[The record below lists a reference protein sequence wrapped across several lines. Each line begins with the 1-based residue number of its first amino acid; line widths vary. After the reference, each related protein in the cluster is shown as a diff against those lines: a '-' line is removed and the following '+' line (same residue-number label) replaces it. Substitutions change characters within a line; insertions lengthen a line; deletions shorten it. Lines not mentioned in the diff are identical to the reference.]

1 MQIIEIQQNIEN
13 LTLSVGRKPLEIMP
27 IAESGSA
34 RKYFR
39 IVTETGSL
47 IGTYSENTEENEAF
61 FAFSR
66 HFRDLGL
73 NVPEV
78 LAVNDDKTCYLQSD
92 FGDDNLFAHVQKALA
107 TAGPSTFPMVS
118 GTTKSGTTAF
128 MDDKLIEL
136 YKKALSHLVKLQVL
150 GHQGLD
156 YSKAYPTEC
165 FDRQSILDDLNYF
178 KYYFVK
184 PHEEID
190 FNETRL
196 NRDFSAFAD
205 FVSQAPCDF
214 FMYRDFQSRNIMVKD
229 NDLYFIDFQG
239 GRKGPLNYDVVSLL
253 YQVKAQI
260 PQAVR
265 DELVLFYKSELSR
278 HLNPE
283 EVRFDLYQPYFVY
296 LRLLQVL
303 GAYGFRGL
311 IQKKSH
317 FIESIPYALKELK
330 TWNESHPLNNYPE
343 LQNVITQLSTLNS
356 KLSTLNSKLPTLNS
370 KLSTLNSK
378 LPTLNSQLSTL
389 NSQLPTDPQLSTLN
403 SKLPTLNSQLT
414 VTINSFSFRKGYPND
429 FSGNGGGF
437 VFDCRALPNPG
448 REPEFK
454 AKTGRDW
461 EVIDYLMAKPPVH
474 VFLDHVKGI
483 VSQSVENYKERHFSH
498 LMVSFGCTG
507 GQHRSVFFA
516 QTIYEWLKKTYPDI
530 HLILNHI
537 ERKIKEEH
545 NA

>member
-1 MQIIEIQQNIEN
+1 MQTPDIQNILAE
-13 LTLSVGRKPLEIMP
+13 LTRSIGETPKDILP

-39 IVTETGSL
+39 IITDNKSL
-47 IGTYSENTEENEAF
+47 IGTYSNNVEENEAF
-61 FAFSR
+61 LCFSK
-66 HFRDLGL
+66 HFHGLGL

-78 LAVNDDKTCYLQSD
+78 FAVNEERTCYLQSD
-92 FGDDNLFAHVQKALA
+92 FGDDNLFAHVQKALMA
-107 TAGPSTFPMVS
+107 NVGPSTGS
-118 GTTKSGTTAF
+118 GTSASIGENT
-128 MDDKLIEL
+128 IEL
-136 YKKALSHLVKLQVL
+136 FKKALSHLVKLQVL

-156 YSKAYPTEC
+156 YSKAYPTER
-165 FDRQSILDDLNYF
+165 FDRQAIIDDLNYF
-178 KYYFVK
+178 KYYFIK

-196 NRDFSAFAD
+196 GKDFEAFAD

-229 NDLYFIDFQG
+229 GDLYFIDFQG

-260 PQAVR
+260 PQAIR
-265 DELVLFYKSELSR
+265 DELVNYYKAELSQYMS
-278 HLNPE
+278 PE
-283 EVRFDLYQPYFVY
+283 AVKFDTYQPYFVY
-296 LRLLQVL
+296 LRLMQVL

-317 FIESIPYALKELK
+317 FIESIPYALKELRI
-330 TWNESHPLNNYPE
+330 WNEKNPLNAYPE
-343 LQNVITQLSTLNS
+343 FQHILSQLSTLNYPLPTDS
-356 KLSTLNSKLPTLNS
+356 KLSTLNSKL
-370 KLSTLNSK
+370 
-378 LPTLNSQLSTL
+378 
-389 NSQLPTDPQLSTLN
+389 
-403 SKLPTLNSQLT
+403 T
-414 VTINSFSFRKGYPND
+414 VTINSFSFKKGYPAD

-454 AKTGRDW
+454 TKTGRDW

-474 VFLDHVKGI
+474 VFLNHVKGI
-483 VSQSVENYKERHFSH
+483 VGQSVDNYRERHFSN

-516 QTIYEWLKKTYPDI
+516 QTIYEWLKATYPDI
-530 HLILNHI
+530 HLKLNHI
-537 ERKIKEEH
+537 ERKITEEH

>member
-1 MQIIEIQQNIEN
+1 MQPPEIQNILAKLTRSIGETPIEI
-13 LTLSVGRKPLEIMP
+13 LP
-27 IAESGSA
+27 IAASGSA
-34 RKYFR
+34 RKYYR
-39 IVTETGSL
+39 IVTDKRSV

-61 FAFSR
+61 IAFSK
-66 HFRDLGL
+66 HFHDLGL

-78 LAVNDDKTCYLQSD
+78 FAVNEEKACYLQSD
-92 FGDDNLFAHVQKALA
+92 FGDDNLFAHVQKSLI
-107 TAGPSTFPMVS
+107 AGGLGENV
-118 GTTKSGTTAF
+118 
-128 MDDKLIEL
+128 IQL
-136 YKKALSHLVKLQVL
+136 YKQALKHLVKFQCI

-156 YSKAYPTEC
+156 YSKAYPTPS
-165 FDRQSILDDLNYF
+165 FDRQAILDDLNYF

-196 NRDFSAFAD
+196 GKDFEALAD
-205 FVSQAPCDF
+205 FVSHAPCDL
-214 FMYRDFQSRNIMVKD
+214 FMYRDFQSRNIMVKGTE
-229 NDLYFIDFQG
+229 LYFIDFQG

-265 DELVLFYKSELSR
+265 DELILYYKDELKQFV
-278 HLNPE
+278 NPD
-283 EVRFDLYQPYFVY
+283 EVKFDLYQPYFVY

-330 TWNESHPLNNYPE
+330 TWNENHPLNDYPE
-343 LQNVITQLSTLNS
+343 LQHVLSQLSTLNYP
-356 KLSTLNSKLPTLNS
+356 LTF
-370 KLSTLNSK
+370 
-378 LPTLNSQLSTL
+378 NSQLSTL
-389 NSQLPTDPQLSTLN
+389 NS
-403 SKLPTLNSQLT
+403 KLT
-414 VTINSFSFRKGYPND
+414 VTINSFSFRKGYPDD

-454 AKTGRDW
+454 TKTGRDW

-474 VFLDHVKGI
+474 IFLDHVKGI
-483 VSQSVENYKERHFSH
+483 VSQSVKNYKERHFSN

-516 QTIYEWLKKTYPDI
+516 QTIYEWLKKEYPDI

-545 NA
+545 NP

>member
-1 MQIIEIQQNIEN
+1 MQTPDIQNILAE
-13 LTLSVGRKPLEIMP
+13 LTRSIGETPKDILP

-39 IVTETGSL
+39 VITDNKSL
-47 IGTYSENTEENEAF
+47 IGTYSSNIEENEAF
-61 FAFSR
+61 LCFSK
-66 HFRDLGL
+66 HFHDLGL

-78 LAVNDDKTCYLQSD
+78 FAVNAERTCYLQSD
-92 FGDDNLFAHVQKALA
+92 FGDDNLFAHVQKALLSG
-107 TAGPSTFPMVS
+107 GPSTSS
-118 GTTKSGTTAF
+118 GT
-128 MDDKLIEL
+128 LISL
-136 YKKALSHLVKLQVL
+136 YKKALRHLVKLQVL

-156 YSKAYPTEC
+156 YSKAYPTER
-165 FDRQSILDDLNYF
+165 FDRQAIIDDLNYF

-196 NRDFSAFAD
+196 GKDFEAFAD

-229 NDLYFIDFQG
+229 GELYFIDFQG

-265 DELVLFYKSELSR
+265 DELVEYYKAELSQYMS
-278 HLNPE
+278 PE
-283 EVRFDLYQPYFVY
+283 AVKFDTYQPYFVY
-296 LRLLQVL
+296 LRLMQVL

-317 FIESIPYALKELK
+317 FIESIPYALKEIEALSK
-330 TWNESHPLNNYPE
+330 VTPLTTYPE
-343 LQNVITQLSTLNS
+343 LESVI
-356 KLSTLNSKLPTLNS
+356 
-370 KLSTLNSK
+370 
-378 LPTLNSQLSTL
+378 SQL
-389 NSQLPTDPQLSTLN
+389 N
-403 SKLPTLNSQLT
+403 KLDAKYAALIAPPAGKLT
-414 VTINSFSFRKGYPND
+414 VTINSFSFKKGYPSD
-429 FSGNGGGF
+429 F
-437 VFDCRALPNPG
+437 LPNPG
-448 REPEFK
+448 RKPQFK
-454 AKTGRDW
+454 TKTGRDW

-483 VSQSVENYKERHFSH
+483 VGQSVDNYRERHFSN

-516 QTIYEWLKKTYPDI
+516 QTIYDWLKATYPDI
-530 HLILNHI
+530 HLKLNHI
-537 ERKIKEEH
+537 ERKITEEH

>member
-1 MQIIEIQQNIEN
+1 MQPIETQNILVE
-13 LTLSVGRKPLEIMP
+13 LSRSLGETPVDIVP

-34 RKYFR
+34 RKYYR
-39 IVTETGSL
+39 IVTDKRTL

-61 FAFSR
+61 LTFSK
-66 HFRDLGL
+66 HFHDLGL

-78 LAVNDDKTCYLQSD
+78 FAVNGEKTCYLQSD
-92 FGDDNLFAHVQKALA
+92 FGDDNLFAHVQRELIANNESALRQA
-107 TAGPSTFPMVS
+107 QGPQNGPSTGS
-118 GTTKSGTTAF
+118 GT
-128 MDDKLIEL
+128 LISL

-165 FDRQSILDDLNYF
+165 FDRQAILDDLNYF

-196 NRDFSAFAD
+196 GKDFEAFAD

-229 NDLYFIDFQG
+229 GELYFIDFQG

-260 PQAVR
+260 PQETR
-265 DELVLFYKSELSR
+265 DQLVDYYKTELSQYMS
-278 HLNPE
+278 PE
-283 EVRFDLYQPYFVY
+283 AVKFDTYQPFFVY
-296 LRLLQVL
+296 LRLMQVL

-330 TWNESHPLNNYPE
+330 VWNETHPIDKYPE
-343 LQNVITQLSTLNS
+343 LQSIISQLSTLNYP
-356 KLSTLNSKLPTLNS
+356 L
-370 KLSTLNSK
+370 
-378 LPTLNSQLSTL
+378 TLNSQLSTL
-389 NSQLPTDPQLSTLN
+389 NS
-403 SKLPTLNSQLT
+403 KLT
-414 VTINSFSFRKGYPND
+414 VTINSFSFKKGYPND

-454 AKTGRDW
+454 TKTGRDW

-474 VFLDHVKGI
+474 VFLDHVKAI
-483 VSQSVENYKERHFSH
+483 VGQSVDNYCERHFSN

-516 QTIYEWLKKTYPDI
+516 QTIYDWLKATYPDI
-530 HLILNHI
+530 HVVVNHI

-545 NA
+545 NT

>member
-1 MQIIEIQQNIEN
+1 MQTPDIQNILAELTRSIGETPYEIQ
-13 LTLSVGRKPLEIMP
+13 S

-39 IVTETGSL
+39 IITWNGSL
-47 IGTYSENTEENEAF
+47 IGTYSNNVEENEAF
-61 FAFSR
+61 LTFSK
-66 HFRDLGL
+66 HFHDLGL

-78 LAVNDDKTCYLQSD
+78 FAVNAERTCYLQSD
-92 FGDDNLFAHVQKALA
+92 FGDDNLFAHVQKAL
-107 TAGPSTFPMVS
+107 MV
-118 GTTKSGTTAF
+118 GGF
-128 MDDKLIEL
+128 GENVIQL
-136 YKKALSHLVKLQVL
+136 YKQALCHLVKLQVL
-150 GHQGLD
+150 GHKGLD
-156 YSKAYPTEC
+156 YSKAYPTER
-165 FDRQSILDDLNYF
+165 FDRQAIIDDLNYF

-196 NRDFSAFAD
+196 GKDFEAFAN

-229 NDLYFIDFQG
+229 NELYFIDFQG

-260 PQAVR
+260 PQATR
-265 DELVLFYKSELSR
+265 DELVEYYKAELSQYMS
-278 HLNPE
+278 PE
-283 EVRFDLYQPYFVY
+283 AVKFDTYQPYFVY
-296 LRLLQVL
+296 LRLMQVL

-317 FIESIPYALKELK
+317 FIESIPYALREIEALSKA
-330 TWNESHPLNNYPE
+330 TPLTAYPE
-343 LQNVITQLSTLNS
+343 LQNVI
-356 KLSTLNSKLPTLNS
+356 
-370 KLSTLNSK
+370 
-378 LPTLNSQLSTL
+378 SQL
-389 NSQLPTDPQLSTLN
+389 N
-403 SKLPTLNSQLT
+403 KLDAKYAALIAPPAGKLT
-414 VTINSFSFRKGYPND
+414 VTINSFSFKKGYPAD

-454 AKTGRDW
+454 TKTGRDW

-483 VSQSVENYKERHFSH
+483 VGQSVDNYRERHFSN

-516 QTIYEWLKKTYPDI
+516 QTIYEWLKATYPDI
-530 HLILNHI
+530 HLKLNHI
-537 ERKIKEEH
+537 ERKITEETGL
-545 NA
+545 

>member
-1 MQIIEIQQNIEN
+1 MG
-13 LTLSVGRKPLEIMP
+13 LKPLEILP
-27 IAESGSA
+27 IAESGSS
-34 RKYFR
+34 RNYYR
-39 IVTETGSL
+39 ILTETRSL
-47 IGTYSENTEENEAF
+47 IGTYSNNIEENEAF
-61 FAFSR
+61 LHFSR
-66 HFRDLGL
+66 HFHDLGL
-73 NVPEV
+73 NVPV
-78 LAVNDDKTCYLQSD
+78 VYAVNTERTCYLQSD
-92 FGDDNLFAHVQKALA
+92 FGDDNLFANVQKSL
-107 TAGPSTFPMVS
+107 TAGGF
-118 GTTKSGTTAF
+118 
-128 MDDKLIEL
+128 DDNVIQL
-136 YKKALSHLVKLQVL
+136 YKAALKHLAEFQCI

-156 YSKAYPTEC
+156 YGKAYPSAC
-165 FDRQSILDDLNYF
+165 FDRQAILDDLNYF

-184 PHEEID
+184 PHEEIE

-196 NRDFSAFAD
+196 NRDFNDFAD
-205 FVSQAPCDF
+205 FVSQAPNDF

-229 NDLYFIDFQG
+229 NELYFIDFQG

-265 DELVLFYKSELSR
+265 DELAQYYKEVLTQYV
-278 HLNPE
+278 NPE
-283 EVRFDLYQPYFVY
+283 EVKIDLYQPYFVY

-330 TWNESHPLNNYPE
+330 TWNENHPLNNYPE
-343 LQNVITQLSTLNS
+343 LQNVITQLSTLNYPLLTDS
-356 KLSTLNSKLPTLNS
+356 QRSTLNSKL
-370 KLSTLNSK
+370 
-378 LPTLNSQLSTL
+378 
-389 NSQLPTDPQLSTLN
+389 
-403 SKLPTLNSQLT
+403 T
-414 VTINSFSFRKGYPND
+414 VTVNSFSFRKGYPND

-454 AKTGRDW
+454 TKTGRDW

-474 VFLDHVKGI
+474 VFLDHVKSI
-483 VSQSVENYKERHFSH
+483 VSQSVDNYRERHFSN

-516 QTIYEWLKKTYPDI
+516 QTLYEWLKSAYPDI

>member
-1 MQIIEIQQNIEN
+1 MQIPDIQNILAE
-13 LTLSVGRKPLEIMP
+13 LTRSIGETPKDILP

-39 IVTETGSL
+39 VITDQRNL
-47 IGTYSENTEENEAF
+47 IGTYSSNIEENEAF
-61 FAFSR
+61 LTFSK
-66 HFRDLGL
+66 HFHDLGL

-78 LAVNDDKTCYLQSD
+78 FAVNDEKTCYLQSD
-92 FGDDNLFAHVQKALA
+92 FGDDNLFAHVQKALLSD
-107 TAGPSTFPMVS
+107 GPSTGS
-118 GTTKSGTTAF
+118 GT
-128 MDDKLIEL
+128 LISL

-150 GHQGLD
+150 GHKGLD
-156 YSKAYPTEC
+156 YSKAYPTER
-165 FDRQSILDDLNYF
+165 FDRQAIIDDLNYF

-196 NRDFSAFAD
+196 GKDFETFAD

-229 NDLYFIDFQG
+229 GELYFIDFQG

-260 PQAVR
+260 PQETR
-265 DELVLFYKSELSR
+265 DELVEYYKTELSQY
-278 HLNPE
+278 LNPE
-283 EVRFDLYQPYFVY
+283 VVKFDTYQPYFVY
-296 LRLLQVL
+296 LRLMQVL

-317 FIESIPYALKELK
+317 FIESIPYALREIEALSKA
-330 TWNESHPLNNYPE
+330 TPLTAYPE
-343 LQNVITQLSTLNS
+343 LHNVI
-356 KLSTLNSKLPTLNS
+356 
-370 KLSTLNSK
+370 
-378 LPTLNSQLSTL
+378 SQL
-389 NSQLPTDPQLSTLN
+389 N
-403 SKLPTLNSQLT
+403 KLDAKYAALIAPPAGKLT
-414 VTINSFSFRKGYPND
+414 VTINSFSFKKGYPAD
-429 FSGNGGGF
+429 FSGNGGGY

-448 REPEFK
+448 REPQFK
-454 AKTGRDW
+454 TKTGRDW
-461 EVIDYLMAKPPVH
+461 EVIDYLMTKPPVH

-483 VSQSVENYKERHFSH
+483 VGQSVDNYRERHFSN

-516 QTIYEWLKKTYPDI
+516 QTIYDWLKDTYPDI
-530 HLILNHI
+530 HLKLNHI
-537 ERKIKEEH
+537 ERKITEEH

>member
-1 MQIIEIQQNIEN
+1 MQPIEIQNILAE
-13 LTLSVGRKPLEIMP
+13 LTHSIGETPIEILP
-27 IAESGSA
+27 IAASGSA
-34 RKYFR
+34 RKYYR
-39 IVTETGSL
+39 IFTERRSM
-47 IGTYSENTEENEAF
+47 IGTYSENTEENKAF
-61 FAFSR
+61 LAFSK
-66 HFRDLGL
+66 HFHNLGL

-78 LAVNDDKTCYLQSD
+78 FAVNKEKTCYLQSD
-92 FGDDNLFAHVQKALA
+92 FGDDNLFAHVQKSLMANV
-107 TAGPSTFPMVS
+107 GPSTGSETLISLGENV
-118 GTTKSGTTAF
+118 
-128 MDDKLIEL
+128 IEL
-136 YKKALSHLVKLQVL
+136 YKKALKHLVRFQCI

-156 YSKAYPTEC
+156 YSKAYPTER
-165 FDRQSILDDLNYF
+165 FDRQGILDDLNYF

-184 PHEEID
+184 PHEEIE
-190 FNETRL
+190 FNEARL
-196 NRDFSAFAD
+196 GKDFEAFAD

-229 NDLYFIDFQG
+229 NELYFIDFQG

-253 YQVKAQI
+253 YQVKAQM
-260 PQAVR
+260 PQATR
-265 DELVLFYKSELSR
+265 DELIQFYKEELKPFV
-278 HLNPE
+278 NPD
-283 EVRFDLYQPYFVY
+283 EVKFDLYQPYFVY

-317 FIESIPYALKELK
+317 FIESIPFALKELK
-330 TWNESHPLNNYPE
+330 TWNQKHPLTDYPE
-343 LQNVITQLSTLNS
+343 LQNVISQ
-356 KLSTLNSKLPTLNS
+356 LPTLNYP
-370 KLSTLNSK
+370 T
-378 LPTLNSQLSTL
+378 TLNSQLS
-389 NSQLPTDPQLSTLN
+389 
-403 SKLPTLNSQLT
+403 TLNSQLT

-454 AKTGRDW
+454 TKTGRDW

-483 VSQSVENYKERHFSH
+483 VSQSVENYMERHFSH

-516 QTIYEWLKKTYPDI
+516 QTIYEWLKTAYPDI
-530 HLILNHI
+530 NLKLNHI
-537 ERKIKEEH
+537 ERKIKEER

>member
-1 MQIIEIQQNIEN
+1 MQTPDIQNILAE
-13 LTLSVGRKPLEIMP
+13 LTRSIGETPKDILP

-39 IVTETGSL
+39 IITDNKSL
-47 IGTYSENTEENEAF
+47 IGTFSNNVEENEAF
-61 FAFSR
+61 LTFSK
-66 HFRDLGL
+66 HFHDLGL

-78 LAVNDDKTCYLQSD
+78 FAVNEERTCYLQSD
-92 FGDDNLFAHVQKALA
+92 FGDDNLFAHVQKALIA
-107 TAGPSTFPMVS
+107 SSGPSTGS
-118 GTTKSGTTAF
+118 GTLASYSENV
-128 MDDKLIEL
+128 IQL
-136 YKKALSHLVKLQVL
+136 YKKALGHLVKLQVL

-156 YSKAYPTEC
+156 YTKAYPTEC
-165 FDRQSILDDLNYF
+165 FDRQAIIDDFNYF

-196 NRDFSAFAD
+196 GKDFEAFAD

-229 NDLYFIDFQG
+229 GELYFIDFQG

-260 PQAVR
+260 PQATR
-265 DELVLFYKSELSR
+265 DELVEYYKAELSQYMS
-278 HLNPE
+278 PE
-283 EVRFDLYQPYFVY
+283 TVKFDTYQPYFVY
-296 LRLLQVL
+296 LRLMQVL

-330 TWNESHPLNNYPE
+330 VWNEKHPLNAYPE
-343 LQNVITQLSTLNS
+343 LQHVLSQLSTLNYPTTLNSQLSTLNYPTTLNS
-356 KLSTLNSKLPTLNS
+356 KLSTLNSK
-370 KLSTLNSK
+370 
-378 LPTLNSQLSTL
+378 
-389 NSQLPTDPQLSTLN
+389 
-403 SKLPTLNSQLT
+403 LT

-454 AKTGRDW
+454 TKTGRDW

-483 VSQSVENYKERHFSH
+483 VEQSVDNYRERHFSN

-516 QTIYEWLKKTYPDI
+516 QTIYEWLKATYPDI
-530 HLILNHI
+530 HLKLNHI
-537 ERKIKEEH
+537 ERKITEETGL
-545 NA
+545 

>member
-1 MQIIEIQQNIEN
+1 MQTPDIQNILAE
-13 LTLSVGRKPLEIMP
+13 LTRSIGETPKDILP

-39 IVTETGSL
+39 IITDNKSL
-47 IGTYSENTEENEAF
+47 IGTYSNNIEENEAF
-61 FAFSR
+61 LTFSK
-66 HFRDLGL
+66 HFNYLGL

-78 LAVNDDKTCYLQSD
+78 FAVNEEKTCYLQSD
-92 FGDDNLFAHVQKALA
+92 FGDDNLFAHVQKALIA
-107 TAGPSTFPMVS
+107 SGGPSTGS
-118 GTTKSGTTAF
+118 GTLASYSENV
-128 MDDKLIEL
+128 IQL
-136 YKKALSHLVKLQVL
+136 YKKALGHLVKLQVL

-156 YSKAYPTEC
+156 YTKAYPTEC
-165 FDRQSILDDLNYF
+165 FDRQAIIDDFNYF

-196 NRDFSAFAD
+196 GKDFEAFAD

-229 NDLYFIDFQG
+229 GELYFIDFQG

-260 PQAVR
+260 PQAIR
-265 DELVLFYKSELSR
+265 DELVNYYKAELSQYM
-278 HLNPE
+278 NPE
-283 EVRFDLYQPYFVY
+283 TVKFDTYQPYFVY
-296 LRLLQVL
+296 LRLMQVL

-317 FIESIPYALKELK
+317 FIESIPYALKELRI
-330 TWNESHPLNNYPE
+330 WNEKNPLNAYPE
-343 LQNVITQLSTLNS
+343 LQHVLSQLSTLNY
-356 KLSTLNSKLPTLNS
+356 PT
-370 KLSTLNSK
+370 
-378 LPTLNSQLSTL
+378 TLNSQLSTL
-389 NSQLPTDPQLSTLN
+389 NS
-403 SKLPTLNSQLT
+403 KLT
-414 VTINSFSFRKGYPND
+414 VTINSFSFKKGYPAD

-448 REPEFK
+448 RDPEFK
-454 AKTGRDW
+454 TKTGRDW

-474 VFLDHVKGI
+474 VFLDYVKGI
-483 VSQSVENYKERHFSH
+483 VSQSVENYKERHFSN

-516 QTIYEWLKKTYPDI
+516 QTIYDWLKATYPDI
-530 HLILNHI
+530 HLKLNHI
-537 ERKIKEEH
+537 ERKITEEH

>member
-1 MQIIEIQQNIEN
+1 MQPLETQNILAE
-13 LTLSVGRKPLEIMP
+13 LTLSTSETPKDILP

-39 IVTETGSL
+39 IITDKRSL
-47 IGTYSENTEENEAF
+47 IGTYSNNVEENEAF
-61 FAFSR
+61 LSFSK
-66 HFRDLGL
+66 HFHDLGL
-73 NVPEV
+73 NVPDV
-78 LAVNDDKTCYLQSD
+78 FAVNEEKTCYLQSD
-92 FGDDNLFAHVQKALA
+92 FGDDNLFAHVQKALIA
-107 TAGPSTFPMVS
+107 NSGPSTGS
-118 GTTKSGTTAF
+118 GTLASYSENV
-128 MDDKLIEL
+128 INL

-150 GHQGLD
+150 GHQGLN
-156 YSKAYPTEC
+156 YTKAYPSER
-165 FDRQSILDDLNYF
+165 FDRQAIIDDLNYF

-196 NRDFSAFAD
+196 GKDFEAFAD
-205 FVSQAPCDF
+205 FVSQASCDF

-229 NDLYFIDFQG
+229 GELYFIDFQG

-265 DELVLFYKSELSR
+265 DELVQYYKEELKQYV
-278 HLNPE
+278 NPE
-283 EVRFDLYQPYFVY
+283 DVGFDTYQPYFVY
-296 LRLLQVL
+296 LRLMQVL

-330 TWNESHPLNNYPE
+330 VWNEKHPLNEYPEIQSIISQLSTLNYP
-343 LQNVITQLSTLNS
+343 LPTDSQLSTLNS
-356 KLSTLNSKLPTLNS
+356 K
-370 KLSTLNSK
+370 
-378 LPTLNSQLSTL
+378 
-389 NSQLPTDPQLSTLN
+389 
-403 SKLPTLNSQLT
+403 LT
-414 VTINSFSFRKGYPND
+414 VTINSFSFKKGYPND

-454 AKTGRDW
+454 TKTGRDW

-483 VSQSVENYKERHFSH
+483 VGQSVDNYRERHFSN

-516 QTIYEWLKKTYPDI
+516 QTIYDWLKATYPDI
-530 HLILNHI
+530 HLKLNHI
-537 ERKIKEEH
+537 ERKITEEH

>member
-1 MQIIEIQQNIEN
+1 MQTPDIQNILAE
-13 LTLSVGRKPLEIMP
+13 LTRSIGEMPKDILP

-39 IVTETGSL
+39 VITYNKSL
-47 IGTYSENTEENEAF
+47 IGTYSNNVEENEAF
-61 FAFSR
+61 LTFSK
-66 HFRDLGL
+66 HFHDLGL

-78 LAVNDDKTCYLQSD
+78 FAVNEEKTCYLQSD
-92 FGDDNLFAHVQKALA
+92 FGDDNLFTHVQKALIA
-107 TAGPSTFPMVS
+107 NGGPSTGS
-118 GTTKSGTTAF
+118 GTLASYSENV
-128 MDDKLIEL
+128 IEL

-150 GHQGLD
+150 GHKGLD
-156 YSKAYPTEC
+156 YSKAYPTER
-165 FDRQSILDDLNYF
+165 FDRQAIIDDLNYF

-196 NRDFSAFAD
+196 GKDFEAFAD

-229 NDLYFIDFQG
+229 GDLYFIDFQG

-260 PQAVR
+260 PQAIR
-265 DELVLFYKSELSR
+265 DELVDYYKAELSQYM
-278 HLNPE
+278 NPE
-283 EVRFDLYQPYFVY
+283 TVKFDTYQPYFVY
-296 LRLLQVL
+296 LRLMQVL

-317 FIESIPYALKELK
+317 FIESIPYALREIEALSKA
-330 TWNESHPLNNYPE
+330 TPLTAYPE
-343 LQNVITQLSTLNS
+343 LQSVI
-356 KLSTLNSKLPTLNS
+356 
-370 KLSTLNSK
+370 
-378 LPTLNSQLSTL
+378 SQLSKLDAKYATL
-389 NSQLPTDPQLSTLN
+389 VTPPAG
-403 SKLPTLNSQLT
+403 KLT
-414 VTINSFSFRKGYPND
+414 VTINSFSFKKGYPAD

-454 AKTGRDW
+454 TKTGRDW

-483 VSQSVENYKERHFSH
+483 VGQSVDNYLERHFSN

-516 QTIYEWLKKTYPDI
+516 QTIYEWLKATYPDI
-530 HLILNHI
+530 HLKLNHI
-537 ERKIKEEH
+537 ERKITEEH

>member
-1 MQIIEIQQNIEN
+1 MQTPDIQNILAE
-13 LTLSVGRKPLEIMP
+13 LTRSVGETPKDILS

-39 IVTETGSL
+39 VITDNKSL
-47 IGTYSENTEENEAF
+47 IGTYSNNVEENEAF
-61 FAFSR
+61 LCFSK
-66 HFRDLGL
+66 HFHDLGL

-78 LAVNDDKTCYLQSD
+78 FAVNEERTCYLQSD
-92 FGDDNLFAHVQKALA
+92 FGDDNLFAHVQKALMA
-107 TAGPSTFPMVS
+107 NVGPSTGS
-118 GTTKSGTTAF
+118 GTLTSYS
-128 MDDKLIEL
+128 DNVIEL

-156 YSKAYPTEC
+156 YTKAYPTER
-165 FDRQSILDDLNYF
+165 FDRQAIIDDLNYF

-196 NRDFSAFAD
+196 GKDFEAFAD

-229 NDLYFIDFQG
+229 GELYFIDFQG

-260 PQAVR
+260 PQAIR
-265 DELVLFYKSELSR
+265 DELVNYYKAELSQYM
-278 HLNPE
+278 NPE
-283 EVRFDLYQPYFVY
+283 AVKFDTYQPYFVY
-296 LRLLQVL
+296 LRLMQVL

-317 FIESIPYALKELK
+317 FIESIPYALKELRI
-330 TWNESHPLNNYPE
+330 WNEKNPLNAYPE
-343 LQNVITQLSTLNS
+343 LQHILSQLSTLNYPLPTDS
-356 KLSTLNSKLPTLNS
+356 KLSTLNSKL
-370 KLSTLNSK
+370 
-378 LPTLNSQLSTL
+378 
-389 NSQLPTDPQLSTLN
+389 
-403 SKLPTLNSQLT
+403 T
-414 VTINSFSFRKGYPND
+414 VTINSFSFKKSYPND

-454 AKTGRDW
+454 TKTGRDW

-483 VSQSVENYKERHFSH
+483 VGQSVDNYLERHFSN

-516 QTIYEWLKKTYPDI
+516 QTIYEWLKATYPDI
-530 HLILNHI
+530 HLKLNHI
-537 ERKIKEEH
+537 ERKITEEH

>member
-1 MQIIEIQQNIEN
+1 MQPTEIQN
-13 LTLSVGRKPLEIMP
+13 LLAELTRSLGETPIEIMP
-27 IAESGSA
+27 IAASGSA
-34 RKYFR
+34 RKYYR
-39 IVTETGSL
+39 VVTDKRTL

-61 FAFSR
+61 LTFSK
-66 HFRDLGL
+66 HFHGMGL
-73 NVPEV
+73 NVPKV
-78 LAVNDDKTCYLQSD
+78 FAVNEGKTCYLQSD
-92 FGDDNLFAHVQKALA
+92 FGDDNLFAHVQKALM
-107 TAGPSTFPMVS
+107 AGGFGENNV
-118 GTTKSGTTAF
+118 AF
-128 MDDKLIEL
+128 

-150 GHQGLD
+150 GHKGLD
-156 YSKAYPTEC
+156 YSKAYPTER
-165 FDRQSILDDLNYF
+165 FDRQAIIDDLNYF

-196 NRDFSAFAD
+196 GKEFEAFAD
-205 FVSQAPCDF
+205 FVTQSPCDF

-229 NDLYFIDFQG
+229 GELYFIDFQG

-265 DELVLFYKSELSR
+265 DELIQYYKEALKQFV
-278 HLNPE
+278 NPE
-283 EVRFDLYQPYFVY
+283 EVKFDTYQPYFVY

-317 FIESIPYALKELK
+317 FIESIPYALKEIQALAQAQ
-330 TWNESHPLNNYPE
+330 PLNDYPE
-343 LQNVITQLSTLNS
+343 LQHVIQQFS
-356 KLSTLNSKLPTLNS
+356 KIEQRYQGILQPPTG
-370 KLSTLNSK
+370 K
-378 LPTLNSQLSTL
+378 
-389 NSQLPTDPQLSTLN
+389 
-403 SKLPTLNSQLT
+403 LT
-414 VTINSFSFRKGYPND
+414 VTVNSFSFKKGYPND

-454 AKTGRDW
+454 TKTGRDW
-461 EVIDYLMAKPPVH
+461 EVVDYLMAKPPVH
-474 VFLDHVKGI
+474 VFLDHVKAVIG
-483 VSQSVENYKERHFSH
+483 QSVDNYRERHFSN

-516 QTIYEWLKKTYPDI
+516 QTIYEWLKATCPDI
-530 HLILNHI
+530 HLVLNHI

>member
-1 MQIIEIQQNIEN
+1 MQPPEIQNILAN
-13 LTLSVGRKPLEIMP
+13 LSRSIGETPIDILP
-27 IAESGSA
+27 IAASGSA
-34 RKYFR
+34 RKYYR
-39 IVTETGSL
+39 IVTDKRSV

-61 FAFSR
+61 IAFSK
-66 HFRDLGL
+66 HFHDLGL

-78 LAVNDDKTCYLQSD
+78 FAINAKRTCYLQSD
-92 FGDDNLFAHVQKALA
+92 FSDDNLFAHVQRSLM
-107 TAGPSTFPMVS
+107 AGGLGENV
-118 GTTKSGTTAF
+118 
-128 MDDKLIEL
+128 IQL
-136 YKKALSHLVKLQVL
+136 YKQALKHLVKFQCI

-156 YSKAYPTEC
+156 YTKAYPTPN
-165 FDRQSILDDLNYF
+165 FDRQAILDDLNYF

-196 NRDFSAFAD
+196 GKDFEAFAD

-214 FMYRDFQSRNIMVKD
+214 FMYRDFQSRNIMV
-229 NDLYFIDFQG
+229 NDGELYFIDFQG

-265 DELVLFYKSELSR
+265 DELVQYYKQELR
-278 HLNPE
+278 QFVNPE
-283 EVRFDLYQPYFVY
+283 EVKFDLYQPYFVY

-330 TWNESHPLNNYPE
+330 TWNENHPLNDYPE
-343 LQNVITQLSTLNS
+343 LQHVLSQLTTLNYP
-356 KLSTLNSKLPTLNS
+356 LTF
-370 KLSTLNSK
+370 
-378 LPTLNSQLSTL
+378 NSQLSTL
-389 NSQLPTDPQLSTLN
+389 NS
-403 SKLPTLNSQLT
+403 KLT

-454 AKTGRDW
+454 TKTGRDW

-474 VFLDHVKGI
+474 IFLDHVKGI
-483 VSQSVENYKERHFSH
+483 VNQSVENYKERHFNN

-516 QTIYEWLKKTYPDI
+516 QTIYEWLKKEHPDI

>member
-1 MQIIEIQQNIEN
+1 MQTPDIQNILAE
-13 LTLSVGRKPLEIMP
+13 LTRSIGETPKDILP

-39 IVTETGSL
+39 IITDNKSL
-47 IGTYSENTEENEAF
+47 IGTFSNNVEENEAF
-61 FAFSR
+61 LAFSK
-66 HFRDLGL
+66 HFHDLGL
-73 NVPEV
+73 NAPEV
-78 LAVNDDKTCYLQSD
+78 FAVNEERTCYMQSD
-92 FGDDNLFAHVQKALA
+92 FGDDNLFAHVQKALIA
-107 TAGPSTFPMVS
+107 SSGPSTGS
-118 GTTKSGTTAF
+118 GTLASYSENV
-128 MDDKLIEL
+128 INL
-136 YKKALSHLVKLQVL
+136 YKNALGHLVKLQVL

-156 YSKAYPTEC
+156 YSKAYPTER
-165 FDRQSILDDLNYF
+165 FDRQAIIDDLNYF

-196 NRDFSAFAD
+196 GKDFEAFAD

-229 NDLYFIDFQG
+229 GELYFIDFQG

-260 PQAVR
+260 PQAIR
-265 DELVLFYKSELSR
+265 DELVGYYKTELSQYMS
-278 HLNPE
+278 LE
-283 EVRFDLYQPYFVY
+283 AVKFDTYQPYFVY
-296 LRLLQVL
+296 LRLMQVL

-317 FIESIPYALKELK
+317 FIESIPYALHEIEALSK
-330 TWNESHPLNNYPE
+330 TTPLTAYPE
-343 LQNVITQLSTLNS
+343 LQSVI
-356 KLSTLNSKLPTLNS
+356 
-370 KLSTLNSK
+370 
-378 LPTLNSQLSTL
+378 SQL
-389 NSQLPTDPQLSTLN
+389 N
-403 SKLPTLNSQLT
+403 KLDTKYAALIAPPAGKLT
-414 VTINSFSFRKGYPND
+414 VTINSFSFKKGYPAD

-454 AKTGRDW
+454 TKTGRDW

-483 VSQSVENYKERHFSH
+483 VGQSVDNYRERHFSN

-516 QTIYEWLKKTYPDI
+516 QTIYEWLKTTYPDI
-530 HLILNHI
+530 HLKLNHI
-537 ERKIKEEH
+537 ERKIKEETGL
-545 NA
+545 

>member
-1 MQIIEIQQNIEN
+1 MQTPDIQNILAE
-13 LTLSVGRKPLEIMP
+13 LTRSIGETPKDILP

-39 IVTETGSL
+39 IITDNKSL
-47 IGTYSENTEENEAF
+47 IGTFSNNVEENEAF
-61 FAFSR
+61 LAFSK
-66 HFRDLGL
+66 HFHDLGL
-73 NVPEV
+73 NAPEV
-78 LAVNDDKTCYLQSD
+78 FAVNEERTCYLQSD
-92 FGDDNLFAHVQKALA
+92 FGDDNLFAHVQKALIA
-107 TAGPSTFPMVS
+107 SSGPSTGS
-118 GTTKSGTTAF
+118 GTLASYSEN
-128 MDDKLIEL
+128 IINL
-136 YKKALSHLVKLQVL
+136 YKKALGHLVKLQVL

-156 YSKAYPTEC
+156 YSKAYPTER
-165 FDRQSILDDLNYF
+165 FDRQAIIDDLNYF

-196 NRDFSAFAD
+196 GKDFEAFAD

-229 NDLYFIDFQG
+229 GELYFIDFQG

-260 PQAVR
+260 PQAIR
-265 DELVLFYKSELSR
+265 DELVGYYKTELSQYMS
-278 HLNPE
+278 LE
-283 EVRFDLYQPYFVY
+283 AVKFDTYQPYFVY
-296 LRLLQVL
+296 LRLMQVL

-317 FIESIPYALKELK
+317 FIESIPYALHEIEALSK
-330 TWNESHPLNNYPE
+330 TTPLTAYPE
-343 LQNVITQLSTLNS
+343 LQSVI
-356 KLSTLNSKLPTLNS
+356 
-370 KLSTLNSK
+370 
-378 LPTLNSQLSTL
+378 SQL
-389 NSQLPTDPQLSTLN
+389 N
-403 SKLPTLNSQLT
+403 KLDTKYAALIAPPAGKLT
-414 VTINSFSFRKGYPND
+414 VTINSFSFKKGYPAD

-454 AKTGRDW
+454 TKTGRDW

-483 VSQSVENYKERHFSH
+483 IGQSVDNYCERHFSN

-516 QTIYEWLKKTYPDI
+516 QTIYEWLKATCPDI
-530 HLILNHI
+530 HLKLNHI
-537 ERKIKEEH
+537 ERKITEETGL
-545 NA
+545 

>member
-1 MQIIEIQQNIEN
+1 MQTPDIQNILAELTRSIGEIPNEIQ
-13 LTLSVGRKPLEIMP
+13 P

-39 IVTETGSL
+39 IVTDQRCL
-47 IGTYSENTEENEAF
+47 IGTYSSNIEENEAF
-61 FAFSR
+61 LCFSK
-66 HFRDLGL
+66 HFHDLGL

-78 LAVNDDKTCYLQSD
+78 FAVNAERTCYLQSD
-92 FGDDNLFAHVQKALA
+92 FGDDNLFAHVQRELIANG
-107 TAGPSTFPMVS
+107 GPSTCS
-118 GTTKSGTTAF
+118 GTLFS
-128 MDDKLIEL
+128 L

-150 GHQGLD
+150 GNQGLD
-156 YSKAYPTEC
+156 YSKAYPTER
-165 FDRQSILDDLNYF
+165 FDRQAIIDDLNYF

-196 NRDFSAFAD
+196 GKDFEAFAD

-229 NDLYFIDFQG
+229 GELYFIDFQG

-265 DELVLFYKSELSR
+265 DELVEYYKSELAQYMS
-278 HLNPE
+278 PE
-283 EVRFDLYQPYFVY
+283 AVKFDTYQPYFVH
-296 LRLLQVL
+296 LRLMQVL

-317 FIESIPYALKELK
+317 FIESIPYALREIEALSKVA
-330 TWNESHPLNNYPE
+330 PLTAYPE
-343 LQNVITQLSTLNS
+343 LQNVI
-356 KLSTLNSKLPTLNS
+356 
-370 KLSTLNSK
+370 
-378 LPTLNSQLSTL
+378 SQLS
-389 NSQLPTDPQLSTLN
+389 
-403 SKLPTLNSQLT
+403 KLDAKYAALIAPPAGKLT
-414 VTINSFSFRKGYPND
+414 VTINSFSFKKGYPAD
-429 FSGNGGGF
+429 FSGNGGGY

-448 REPEFK
+448 REPQFK
-454 AKTGRDW
+454 TKTGRDW

-483 VSQSVENYKERHFSH
+483 VGQSVDNYRERHFSN

-516 QTIYEWLKKTYPDI
+516 QTIYDWLKATYPDI
-530 HLILNHI
+530 HVIVNHI

>member
-1 MQIIEIQQNIEN
+1 MQTPDIQNILAE
-13 LTLSVGRKPLEIMP
+13 LTRSIGETPKDILP

-39 IVTETGSL
+39 IITDNGSL
-47 IGTYSENTEENEAF
+47 IGTFSNSVEENEAF
-61 FAFSR
+61 LCFSK
-66 HFRDLGL
+66 HFHDLGL

-78 LAVNDDKTCYLQSD
+78 LAVNEERTCYLQSD
-92 FGDDNLFAHVQKALA
+92 FGDDNLFAHVQKALM
-107 TAGPSTFPMVS
+107 AGGF
-118 GTTKSGTTAF
+118 GENN
-128 MDDKLIEL
+128 IEF
-136 YKKALSHLVKLQVL
+136 YKKALGHLVKLQVL

-156 YSKAYPTEC
+156 YSKAYPTER
-165 FDRQSILDDLNYF
+165 FDRQAIIDDLNYF

-196 NRDFSAFAD
+196 GKDFEAFAD

-229 NDLYFIDFQG
+229 GELYFIDFQG

-260 PQAVR
+260 PQATR
-265 DELVLFYKSELSR
+265 DELVNYYKAELSQY
-278 HLNPE
+278 LSPE
-283 EVRFDLYQPYFVY
+283 AVKFDTYQPYFVY
-296 LRLLQVL
+296 LRLMQVL

-317 FIESIPYALKELK
+317 FIESIPYALREIEALSKA
-330 TWNESHPLNNYPE
+330 TPLTAYPE
-343 LQNVITQLSTLNS
+343 LQSVI
-356 KLSTLNSKLPTLNS
+356 
-370 KLSTLNSK
+370 
-378 LPTLNSQLSTL
+378 SQLNKLDVKYATL
-389 NSQLPTDPQLSTLN
+389 IAPPLG
-403 SKLPTLNSQLT
+403 KLT
-414 VTINSFSFRKGYPND
+414 VTINSFSFKKGYPTD
-429 FSGNGGGF
+429 FNGNGGGF

-448 REPEFK
+448 REPQFK
-454 AKTGRDW
+454 TKTGRDW

-474 VFLDHVKGI
+474 VFLDHVKSI
-483 VSQSVENYKERHFSH
+483 VGQSVDNYRERHFSN

-516 QTIYEWLKKTYPDI
+516 QTLYEWLKATYPDI
-530 HLILNHI
+530 HLKLNHI
-537 ERKIKEEH
+537 ERKITEEH

>member
-1 MQIIEIQQNIEN
+1 MQTPDIQNILAK
-13 LTLSVGRKPLEIMP
+13 LTRSIGETPNDILP

-39 IVTETGSL
+39 IITDNKSL
-47 IGTYSENTEENEAF
+47 IGTYSSNIEENEAF
-61 FAFSR
+61 LTFSK
-66 HFRDLGL
+66 HFHDLGL

-78 LAVNDDKTCYLQSD
+78 FAVNKEKTCYLQND
-92 FGDDNLFAHVQKALA
+92 FGDDNLFAHVQKALMA
-107 TAGPSTFPMVS
+107 NVGPSTGS
-118 GTTKSGTTAF
+118 GALGENV
-128 MDDKLIEL
+128 IEL
-136 YKKALSHLVKLQVL
+136 YKRALSHLVKLQVL

-156 YSKAYPTEC
+156 YTKAYPTER
-165 FDRQSILDDLNYF
+165 FDRQAIIDDLNYF

-196 NRDFSAFAD
+196 GKDFEAFAD

-229 NDLYFIDFQG
+229 GELYFIDFQG

-260 PQAVR
+260 PQSTR
-265 DELVLFYKSELSR
+265 DELVDYYKTELSQYMS
-278 HLNPE
+278 PE
-283 EVRFDLYQPYFVY
+283 TVKFDTYQPYFVY

-330 TWNESHPLNNYPE
+330 VWNEKHPLNEYPE
-343 LQNVITQLSTLNS
+343 IQSVISQLSTLNYPLPTDS
-356 KLSTLNSKLPTLNS
+356 KLSTLNFK
-370 KLSTLNSK
+370 
-378 LPTLNSQLSTL
+378 
-389 NSQLPTDPQLSTLN
+389 
-403 SKLPTLNSQLT
+403 LT
-414 VTINSFSFRKGYPND
+414 VTINSFSFKKGYPAD

-454 AKTGRDW
+454 TKTGRDW

-483 VSQSVENYKERHFSH
+483 VKQSVDNYIERHFSN

-516 QTIYEWLKKTYPDI
+516 QTIYEWLKAAYPDI
-530 HLILNHI
+530 HLKLNHI
-537 ERKIKEEH
+537 ERKITEETGL
-545 NA
+545 

>member
-1 MQIIEIQQNIEN
+1 MQIPDIQNILAE
-13 LTLSVGRKPLEIMP
+13 LTRSVGEMPVEILP

-39 IVTETGSL
+39 IVTDKRSM
-47 IGTYSENTEENEAF
+47 IGTYSSNIEENEAF
-61 FAFSR
+61 LCFSK
-66 HFRDLGL
+66 HFHDLGL

-78 LAVNDDKTCYLQSD
+78 FAVNAERTCYLQSD
-92 FGDDNLFAHVQKALA
+92 FGDDNLFAHVQKALLLD
-107 TAGPSTFPMVS
+107 GPSTGS
-118 GTTKSGTTAF
+118 GT
-128 MDDKLIEL
+128 LISL

-156 YSKAYPTEC
+156 YSKAYPTER
-165 FDRQSILDDLNYF
+165 FDRQAIIDDLNYF

-196 NRDFSAFAD
+196 GKDFEAFAD

-229 NDLYFIDFQG
+229 GELYFIDFQG

-260 PQAVR
+260 PQATR
-265 DELVLFYKSELSR
+265 DELVEYYKTELSQY
-278 HLNPE
+278 LNPE
-283 EVRFDLYQPYFVY
+283 AVKFDTYQPYFVY
-296 LRLLQVL
+296 LRLMQVL

-317 FIESIPYALKELK
+317 FIESIPYALYEIKALSK
-330 TWNESHPLNNYPE
+330 ATPLMAYPE
-343 LQNVITQLSTLNS
+343 LQSVI
-356 KLSTLNSKLPTLNS
+356 
-370 KLSTLNSK
+370 
-378 LPTLNSQLSTL
+378 SQL
-389 NSQLPTDPQLSTLN
+389 N
-403 SKLPTLNSQLT
+403 KLDAKYAALIAPPSGKLT
-414 VTINSFSFRKGYPND
+414 VTINSFSFKKGYPAD
-429 FSGNGGGF
+429 FSGNGGGY

-448 REPEFK
+448 REPQFK
-454 AKTGRDW
+454 TKTGRDW

-483 VSQSVENYKERHFSH
+483 VRQSVDNYRERHFSN

-516 QTIYEWLKKTYPDI
+516 QTIYDWMKDTYPDI
-530 HLILNHI
+530 HLKLNHI
-537 ERKIKEEH
+537 ERKIMEEH

>member
-1 MQIIEIQQNIEN
+1 MQIHDIQNILAE
-13 LTLSVGRKPLEIMP
+13 LTHSIGQTPKDILP

-39 IVTETGSL
+39 IITDDKSL
-47 IGTYSENTEENEAF
+47 IGTFSNNVEENEAF
-61 FAFSR
+61 LTFSK
-66 HFRDLGL
+66 HFHDLGL

-78 LAVNDDKTCYLQSD
+78 FAVNEERTCYLQSD
-92 FGDDNLFAHVQKALA
+92 FGDDNLFGHVQKALIA
-107 TAGPSTFPMVS
+107 SSGPSTSS
-118 GTTKSGTTAF
+118 GT
-128 MDDKLIEL
+128 LISL

-156 YSKAYPTEC
+156 YSKAYPTER
-165 FDRQSILDDLNYF
+165 FDRQAIIDDLNYF
-178 KYYFVK
+178 KYYFIK

-196 NRDFSAFAD
+196 GKDFEAFAD

-229 NDLYFIDFQG
+229 GELYFIDFQG

-260 PQAVR
+260 PQAIR
-265 DELVLFYKSELSR
+265 DELVEYYKTELSQYMS
-278 HLNPE
+278 PE
-283 EVRFDLYQPYFVY
+283 AVKFDTYQPYFVY
-296 LRLLQVL
+296 LRLMQVL

-317 FIESIPYALKELK
+317 FIESIPYALREIEALSKA
-330 TWNESHPLNNYPE
+330 TPLTDYPE
-343 LQNVITQLSTLNS
+343 LQSVI
-356 KLSTLNSKLPTLNS
+356 
-370 KLSTLNSK
+370 
-378 LPTLNSQLSTL
+378 SQL
-389 NSQLPTDPQLSTLN
+389 N
-403 SKLPTLNSQLT
+403 KLDAKYAALIAPPAGKLT
-414 VTINSFSFRKGYPND
+414 VTINSFSFKKGYPAD

-454 AKTGRDW
+454 TKTGRDW
-461 EVIDYLMAKPPVH
+461 EVIDYLMAKPSVH

-483 VSQSVENYKERHFSH
+483 IGQSVDNYRERHFSN

-516 QTIYEWLKKTYPDI
+516 QTIYEWLKATYPDI
-530 HLILNHI
+530 HLKLNHI
-537 ERKIKEEH
+537 ERKITEETGL
-545 NA
+545 

>member
-1 MQIIEIQQNIEN
+1 MQPIEIQNILAE
-13 LTLSVGRKPLEIMP
+13 LTRSIGETPIEILP
-27 IAESGSA
+27 IAASGSA
-34 RKYFR
+34 RKYYRVF
-39 IVTETGSL
+39 TEKCSM
-47 IGTYSENTEENEAF
+47 IGTYSENTEENKAF
-61 FAFSR
+61 LAFSK
-66 HFRDLGL
+66 HFHDLGL

-78 LAVNDDKTCYLQSD
+78 FVVNKEKTCYLQSD
-92 FGDDNLFAHVQKALA
+92 FGDDNLFAHVQKSLMANV
-107 TAGPSTFPMVS
+107 GPSTGSETLISLGENV
-118 GTTKSGTTAF
+118 
-128 MDDKLIEL
+128 IEL
-136 YKKALSHLVKLQVL
+136 YKKALKHLVRFQCI

-165 FDRQSILDDLNYF
+165 FDRQGILDDLNYF
-178 KYYFVK
+178 KYYFAK
-184 PHEEID
+184 PHEEIE
-190 FNETRL
+190 FNEARL
-196 NRDFSAFAD
+196 GKDFEAFAD

-229 NDLYFIDFQG
+229 NELYFIDFQG

-253 YQVKAQI
+253 YQVKAQM
-260 PQAVR
+260 PQATR
-265 DELVLFYKSELSR
+265 DELIQYYKEELKPFV
-278 HLNPE
+278 NPN
-283 EVRFDLYQPYFVY
+283 EVKFDLYQPYFVY

-317 FIESIPYALKELK
+317 FIESIPFALKELK
-330 TWNESHPLNNYPE
+330 TWNEKHPLTDYPE
-343 LQNVITQLSTLNS
+343 LQHVLSQLSTLNY
-356 KLSTLNSKLPTLNS
+356 PT
-370 KLSTLNSK
+370 
-378 LPTLNSQLSTL
+378 TLNSQLSTL
-389 NSQLPTDPQLSTLN
+389 NS
-403 SKLPTLNSQLT
+403 KLT

-454 AKTGRDW
+454 TKTGRDW

-483 VSQSVENYKERHFSH
+483 VSQSVENYMERHFSH

-516 QTIYEWLKKTYPDI
+516 QTIYEWLKTAYPDI
-530 HLILNHI
+530 NLKLNHI
-537 ERKIKEEH
+537 ERKIKEER

>member
-1 MQIIEIQQNIEN
+1 MQTPDIQNILAELTRSIGETPYEIQ
-13 LTLSVGRKPLEIMP
+13 S

-39 IVTETGSL
+39 IITWNGGL
-47 IGTYSENTEENEAF
+47 IGTYSNNVEENEAF
-61 FAFSR
+61 LTFSK
-66 HFRDLGL
+66 HFHDLGL

-78 LAVNDDKTCYLQSD
+78 FAVNAERTCYLQSD
-92 FGDDNLFAHVQKALA
+92 FGDDNLFAHVQKAL
-107 TAGPSTFPMVS
+107 MV
-118 GTTKSGTTAF
+118 GGF
-128 MDDKLIEL
+128 GENVIQL
-136 YKKALSHLVKLQVL
+136 YKQALCHLVKLQVF
-150 GHQGLD
+150 GHKGLD
-156 YSKAYPTEC
+156 YSKAYPTER
-165 FDRQSILDDLNYF
+165 FDRQAIIDDLNYF

-196 NRDFSAFAD
+196 GKDFEAFAN

-229 NDLYFIDFQG
+229 GELYFIDFQG

-260 PQAVR
+260 PQAIR
-265 DELVLFYKSELSR
+265 DELVNYYKAELSQYMS
-278 HLNPE
+278 PE
-283 EVRFDLYQPYFVY
+283 AVKFDIYQPYFVY
-296 LRLLQVL
+296 LRLMQVL

-317 FIESIPYALKELK
+317 FIESIPYALREIEALSKAA
-330 TWNESHPLNNYPE
+330 PLTAYPE
-343 LQNVITQLSTLNS
+343 LQSVI
-356 KLSTLNSKLPTLNS
+356 
-370 KLSTLNSK
+370 
-378 LPTLNSQLSTL
+378 SQL
-389 NSQLPTDPQLSTLN
+389 N
-403 SKLPTLNSQLT
+403 KLDAKYAALIAPPAGKLT
-414 VTINSFSFRKGYPND
+414 VTINSFSFKKGYPAD

-454 AKTGRDW
+454 TKTGRDW

-474 VFLDHVKGI
+474 IFLGHVKGI
-483 VSQSVENYKERHFSH
+483 VGQSVDNYRERHFSN

-516 QTIYEWLKKTYPDI
+516 QTIYEWLKATYPDI
-530 HLILNHI
+530 HLKLNHI
-537 ERKIKEEH
+537 ERKITEETDL
-545 NA
+545 